1 MQHFLHHTSIL
12 YTSLTFCYID
22 NSTQIDQNIKVF
34 LIIKIT
40 CFIFIKHRQCYC
52 FYYELSCS
60 FIFIVNNNFIQKM
73 IFSMVHFSFIY
84 KYIIIYYVDRIY
96 TVYGNESGK
105 PKTRRKLMTD
115 DTIGF
120 K

>member
-1 MQHFLHHTSIL
+1 
-12 YTSLTFCYID
+12 
-22 NSTQIDQNIKVF
+22 
-34 LIIKIT
+34 
-40 CFIFIKHRQCYC
+40 
-52 FYYELSCS
+52 
-60 FIFIVNNNFIQKM
+60 
-73 IFSMVHFSFIY
+73 MVHFSFIY